1 MRGALAIPV
10 LLCAVLCGC
19 VSLNWSR
26 GNLGE
31 PIADAALASL
41 RPGEANLTRCLA
53 TLGAPNLV
61 WEYKID
67 GVALAYAW
75 VDSGSWGFS
84 ASFSFSRFAPA
95 ASFNYDSRDDD
106 RNGVVL
112 LFDHGLTLESVKRGR
127 LGELLSINRRPAA
140 LPEDIRDG

>member
-1 MRGALAIPV
+1 MRRALTIPA
-10 LLCAVLCGC
+10 LLCSLLCGC

-26 GNLGE
+26 GNVNE

-41 RPGEANLTRCLA
+41 RPGEADLTQCLS

-67 GVALAYAW
+67 GVALASAW
-75 VDSGSWGFS
+75 VDSGGWG
-84 ASFSFSRFAPA
+84 AGVSFSFFRYAPA
-95 ASFNYDSRDDD
+95 ASFNFDSSDDD

-112 LFDHGLTLESVKRGR
+112 LFDEGLTLESVRRGR
-127 LGELLSINRRPAA
+127 LSELLPINRRPAPLA
-140 LPEDIRDG
+140 EDIRDG